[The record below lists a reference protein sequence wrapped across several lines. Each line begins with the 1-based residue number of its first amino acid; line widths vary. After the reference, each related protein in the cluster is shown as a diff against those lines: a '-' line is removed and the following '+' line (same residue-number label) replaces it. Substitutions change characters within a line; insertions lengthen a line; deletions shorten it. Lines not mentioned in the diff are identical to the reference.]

1 MDAHT
6 AALNEV
12 RDRAE
17 QLRALLAHG
26 LKISNKTGQHA
37 AVFVALFATRTSR
50 NLDAV
55 ITLCSGGFG
64 IESQAL
70 LRVMSQDM
78 VEVRYVATDPQVLP
92 AKWCEHES
100 RRRYY
105 AYAKHV
111 EKTGAPPP
119 TDMDEL
125 KALIARDREDAR
137 RAAAERL
144 GKEKPSAKEV
154 RRFLL
159 KNRWT
164 RLNIAQAADEAEKR
178 FEGTVAA
185 HDWYEYLS
193 EHAHGS
199 AASARDYLKGRDGTF
214 FTNPHDPA
222 FKSAPMAIAA
232 LHYAYL
238 VFVALADMGLDFDPA
253 SLSGPL
259 EAALSIL
266 DSFL

>member
-12 RDRAE
+12 EERAE
-17 QLRALLAHG
+17 QLRALLAQG
-26 LKISNKTGQHA
+26 LKVSNKNGQHA

-78 VEVRYVATDPQVLP
+78 VEVRYVATDPLVLP

-105 AYAKHV
+105 AYTKHV
-111 EKTGAPPP
+111 KSTGTPPP
-119 TDMDEL
+119 ADMDDL
-125 KALIARDREDAR
+125 KALIARDREDAKR
-137 RAAAERL
+137 VAAERL
-144 GKEKPSAKEV
+144 GKEKPSAKEA

-159 KNRWT
+159 RTRWT
-164 RLNIAQAADEAEKR
+164 RLSIAQVADEAEKV

-185 HDWYEYLS
+185 HEWYEYLS

-199 AASARDYLKGRDGTF
+199 AASARDYLEEKDGAF
-214 FTNPHDPA
+214 FTNPHDA
-222 FKSAPMAIAA
+222 SFKSAPMAIAA
-232 LHYAYL
+232 LHYTHLILEAL
-238 VFVALADMGLDFDPA
+238 VELGLDYDP
-253 SLSGPL
+253 SVLNDPL
-259 EAALSIL
+259 EADLSIL
-266 DSFL
+266 DNFL